1 MNGDHLLK
9 TFDYGDVLDMMMI
22 GQGAYGKIYRGTYQ
36 SKHVVVKLL
45 EDLDVE
51 DICQEAKF
59 LDRLKH
65 FNIVEFGGYLF
76 TGM

>member
-9 TFDYGDVLDMMMI
+9 TFDYDDVLDMVMI

-36 SKHVVVKLL
+36 SEHVVVKLL
-45 EDLDVE
+45 EDVDVE
-51 DICQEAKF
+51 DICQEVKF

-65 FNIVEFGGYLF
+65 F
-76 TGM
+76 T